1 MISKYS
7 TVVRDV
13 VVRDVSDCDFRSTLW
28 GMTKEEV
35 KYSEIIRPE
44 SESTSHVTYKDR
56 VLELD
61 TIVGYHFIDDSLV
74 EAGYAFRE
82 SYTDEWLY
90 VKQYIKIKD
99 FLSSMYGSP
108 TLDEDINADCCNWSE
123 DSAEDYDSLMFLTE
137 WLTDR
142 SIIRMILMG
151 DGDGCEFGIL
161 HRSKEHIR
169 VIENT
174 EKSLRE
180 GIN

>member
-1 MISKYS
+1 MNSKYS
-7 TVVRDV
+7 AAVQDFP
-13 VVRDVSDCDFRSTLW
+13 DYDFRSTLW

-35 KYSEIIRPE
+35 KCSERIHPE
-44 SESTSHVTYKDR
+44 SEGTSHIVYKDR

-82 SYTDEWLY
+82 SYMDEGLY

-99 FLSSMYGSP
+99 FLSNTYGSP
-108 TLDEDINADCCNWSE
+108 TLDEDINAACCYGSE
-123 DSAEDYDSLMFLTE
+123 DSSGDYDSLMFLTE
-137 WLTDR
+137 WLTGR

-151 DGDGCEFGIL
+151 DEDGCEFGVL
-161 HRSKEHIR
+161 HRSRGHIH